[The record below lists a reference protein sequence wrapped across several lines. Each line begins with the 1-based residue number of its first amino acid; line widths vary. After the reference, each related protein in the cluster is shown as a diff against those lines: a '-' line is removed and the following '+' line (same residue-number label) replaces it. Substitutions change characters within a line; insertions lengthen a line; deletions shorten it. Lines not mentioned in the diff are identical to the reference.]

1 MRLGYSV
8 SHAAVIGDVARTLGI
23 DVVSSDGVVNETV
36 VGDVILPLDA
46 PRWMIEAAVLRSLAP
61 KHILFL
67 CVANSARS
75 QMAEGIARSMASEGV
90 RISSAGSAPTAPHR
104 QAIKA
109 LSELGL
115 DISGHT
121 SSDAI
126 SVEGT
131 VDAVITLCAE
141 EVCPAWLEPAWRLHW
156 GLPDPAH
163 SGDIPDQEVT
173 AFRAVRDELI
183 RRLTVLFLGTCE

>member
-23 DVVSSDGVVNETV
+23 DVVSSEGVGNETV

-90 RISSAGSAPTAPHR
+90 RISSAGSAPTALHR